1 MIGSSNK
8 MQAAFMEQ
16 LAQLSR
22 KPFSATP
29 LLHDLYIWCTK
40 TVAKD
45 QLLFNLVFGQSIQP
59 IHKQMCTGID
69 RTQSNGKIPEHSFN
83 SLPATVLFVRLFN
96 SLEVRR
102 FMHNIWSGGVECE
115 YQHQHTNNNTNMCEY
130 GNEIN
135 SFFAR

>member
-1 MIGSSNK
+1 

-102 FMHNIWSGGVECE
+102 FMHNIWSGGVE
-115 YQHQHTNNNTNMCEY
+115 YQHQRVNAYKHEY
-130 GNEIN
+130 V
-135 SFFAR
+135 